1 MVKWL
6 KVINLLL
13 DEFGVGYRAE
23 RAKRSISSRE
33 VATMMEMTSKDGH
46 ANLMRKIEKIDNQN
60 EILIGA
66 NLCSLDYWFE
76 STYIDGKGE
85 TVFRVISIRLNSIK
99 NRLY

>member
-23 RAKRSISSRE
+23 IAKRSISSRE

-46 ANLMRKIEKIDNQN
+46 SDLMKKIDKISKTLLSEKIPTVN
-60 EILIGA
+60 
-66 NLCSLDYWFE
+66 YWFE
-76 STYIDGKGE
+76 SRYIDGKGE